1 MKYTILIKLLL
12 VTILGCSSSEPA
24 INTDSTNKID
34 FSGKIVYQYDFRDT
48 KSGNNITDQLSGII
62 GSEQHYFMNSK
73 NYKAFDEDGNLVQL
87 YNAESNK
94 YYFPNP
100 NSGEIMEIDGS
111 VMMSEII
118 SVTKLEG
125 TETILGM
132 TCKILVVTT
141 NTDETTYFYSDEI
154 AVDPSNFSQHKFGG
168 WSEYMKAS
176 NGALPLK
183 YTLKNKQYTWTAT
196 AVEISKME
204 LSNEEF
210 ELKKVLGS

>member
-1 MKYTILIKLLL
+1 MKYITLII
-12 VTILGCSSSEPA
+12 VTLTTLFSSSSSEPA

-34 FSGKIVYQYDFRDT
+34 FSGKIVYQYDFKDT

-141 NTDETTYFYSDEI
+141 NTDETTYYYSDEI

-183 YTLKNKQYTWTAT
+183 YTLKNEQYTWTAT

-210 ELKKVLGS
+210 DLKKVLGS

>member
-1 MKYTILIKLLL
+1 MKYITLII
-12 VTILGCSSSEPA
+12 VTLATLFSCSSSEPA
-24 INTDSTNKID
+24 IDTDSTNERD

-62 GSEQHYFMNSK
+62 GSEQHYFINSN

-87 YNAESNK
+87 YNADSNK

-100 NSGEIMEIDGS
+100 NTGKIMEIDGS
-111 VMMSEII
+111 FMMSEII

-125 TETILGM
+125 TETILGK
-132 TCKILVVTT
+132 TCKILVVATK
-141 NTDETTYFYSDEI
+141 TDETTYFYSDEI

-183 YTLKNKQYTWTAT
+183 YILKNEQYTWTST
-196 AVEISKME
+196 AVEITRME
-204 LSNEEF
+204 IAEEEF
-210 ELKKVLGS
+210 VLETILN

>member
-1 MKYTILIKLLL
+1 MKYITLII
-12 VTILGCSSSEPA
+12 VTLTTLFSSSSSEPA
-24 INTDSTNKID
+24 ISTDSTNKID
-34 FSGKIVYQYDFRDT
+34 FSGKIVYQYDFKDT

-141 NTDETTYFYSDEI
+141 DTDETTYFYSDEI

-183 YTLKNKQYTWTAT
+183 YILKNKQYTWTAT

-210 ELKKVLGS
+210 DLKKVLGS

>member
-1 MKYTILIKLLL
+1 MKYITLII
-12 VTILGCSSSEPA
+12 VTLATLFSCSSSEPA
-24 INTDSTNKID
+24 INTDSTNKKD

-48 KSGNNITDQLSGII
+48 KSGNNITDQLSGTI
-62 GSEQHYFMNSK
+62 GSEQHYFINSN

-100 NSGEIMEIDGS
+100 NTGKIMEIDGS
-111 VMMSEII
+111 FMMSEII

-125 TETILGM
+125 TETILGK
-132 TCKILVVTT
+132 TCKILVVATK
-141 NTDETTYFYSDEI
+141 TDETTYFYSDEI

-183 YTLKNKQYTWTAT
+183 YILKNEQYTWTST
-196 AVEISKME
+196 AVEITRME
-204 LSNEEF
+204 IAEEEF
-210 ELKKVLGS
+210 VLETILN